1 MASQTVCFTVD
12 TNEGQ
17 DILTWLEERP
27 EGRRSSAIRVAIR
40 AAIQAEAEAGKPSV
54 VDVHQAVIDLGNK
67 LTSNEVSLAD
77 VLQAV
82 TDLGAKLEGSQRD
95 LAEVRQAVGN
105 LDRKLAHGV
114 TLRDDDADNE
124 KDVPPEVFD
133 ALDGLGL
140 D

>member
-1 MASQTVCFTVD
+1 MTSRTVCFTVD
-12 TNEGQ
+12 TDEHQ
-17 DILTWLEERP
+17 DILDWLDEQS
-27 EGRRSSAIRVAIR
+27 EGRRSSAIRMAIR
-40 AAIQAEAEAGKPSV
+40 AAIQVQAEADKPSV
-54 VDVHQAVIDLGNK
+54 VDVHQAVIELGNK
-67 LTSNEVSLAD
+67 LVSNEVSLAD

-82 TDLGAKLEGSQRD
+82 TDLGTKLEGSQKD
-95 LAEVRQAVGN
+95 LAEVRQAVVN

-114 TLRDDDADNE
+114 TLRGDDADNE